1 MGHLSG
7 LSSPLFDH
15 ISSNG
20 SCLDIPKP

>member
-7 LSSPLFDH
+7 ISSPLFDH